1 MHFQHRKERARKR
14 DAAAGE
20 SCQGEILEL
29 DASTK
34 IAN

>member
-1 MHFQHRKERARKR
+1 MHFEQQAK
-14 DAAAGE
+14 AAAGE
-20 SCQGEILEL
+20 SCQGETLEL

>member
-1 MHFQHRKERARKR
+1 MHFQQRERESGR